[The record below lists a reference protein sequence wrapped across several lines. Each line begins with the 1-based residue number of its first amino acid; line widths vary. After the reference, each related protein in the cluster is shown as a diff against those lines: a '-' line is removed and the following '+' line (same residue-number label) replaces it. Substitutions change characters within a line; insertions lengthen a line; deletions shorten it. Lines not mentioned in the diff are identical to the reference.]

1 MRLPNRKSSSAKVE
15 VPKRVIR
22 ALRNYSSKEVTEL
35 SFKRD
40 DFFYV
45 LSNPHDDDSWYD
57 VTNPL
62 SGKRGL
68 VPASYFEIM
77 ESRQDRM
84 NRIHRSASNASPT
97 PSLTHDHS
105 DSAMDMP
112 SQPSFGSDIAHAS
125 LGIPRG
131 MPNPTAI
138 HNRASRADSRDHP
151 SNGSS
156 VPIEPAMIVSAL
168 RTRTSSIQQQHHYH
182 QRQLSQHA
190 SSFDAAPMLPSIV
203 EPRAMALYDFD
214 AANSNE
220 LTLREGDD
228 IVVVAQSTDDWV
240 IAKPIMRGGPPG
252 LVPASYIQ
260 MRDNTSGAPISNLR
274 AYLSRGNMR
283 LRTATEWERKLQEL
297 RVSRSTASS
306 ASANSDVTT
315 ATAAHIDRTGSPVSS
330 HDGDRSPT
338 PRSSVGSTLPAP
350 GLALK
355 KTRARALTSSSSTS
369 SIADRSSFRQ
379 PSKGRQPS
387 GGSSQL
393 QTSENFPPFHIDE
406 VASVSVP
413 TFICKDGAYLFQIS
427 LQFRSG
433 DERNLYR
440 GYDDFIYCR
449 NQLHDLFPKETSPLK
464 LARFSMHSSSMV
476 YLNDVI
482 AERRRSDID
491 EYVNGLLGMPDEV
504 MNCAVVQ
511 RLFGSRVGSQ
521 LNRQSSAGRSL
532 RRADRPT
539 QHLPSLSTDST
550 LESAFTPA
558 SASSSDTVVD
568 DSHHF
573 DVKSYSATY
582 AAKSMTSGRRPSLAA
597 PPMPAEPKMT
607 GDADGDVDTDSAF
620 GSRRLTHKASSAT
633 LSGKNSMVKVK
644 IKLGSEMIALRLPSE
659 LTLRELRA
667 RIALKLGNE
676 ESAKAMSGT
685 SQIVYHA
692 PSGESTLLSDDQDW
706 ETALLVTNYKP
717 ILTFVQ

>member
-45 LSNPHDDDSWYD
+45 LSNPHDDDRWYD

-77 ESRQDRM
+77 ESRQDRL
-84 NRIHRSASNASPT
+84 NRIHRSTSNASPT
-97 PSLTHDHS
+97 PSLMHDHS
-105 DSAMDMP
+105 DSTMESLP
-112 SQPSFGSDIAHAS
+112 HPSFGSDVIHAS
-125 LGIPRG
+125 LGIPRSI
-131 MPNPTAI
+131 PNATAI
-138 HNRASRADSRDHP
+138 HNRTSRSDSRDHP

-156 VPIEPAMIVSAL
+156 APIEPAMMVSAL
-168 RTRTSSIQQQHHYH
+168 RTRTSSIQQQHNYH

-190 SSFDAAPMLPSIV
+190 SSLDSAAPMLPSIV
-203 EPRAMALYDFD
+203 EPRAVALYDFD

-228 IVVVAQSTDDWV
+228 VVVVAQSTDDWV
-240 IAKPIMRGGPPG
+240 IAKSIMRGGPPG

-260 MRDNTSGAPISNLR
+260 MRDHTSGAPITDLR
-274 AYLSRGNMR
+274 AYLSHGNMR
-283 LRTATEWERKLQEL
+283 LRTATEWERKLQAL

-315 ATAAHIDRTGSPVSS
+315 ATVAHIDRTGSPVSS

-350 GLALK
+350 GMAFK

-379 PSKGRQPS
+379 PSKSRQPS

-393 QTSENFPPFHIDE
+393 QTSENFPPLHIDE

-464 LARFSMHSSSMV
+464 LSRFSMHGSSMV

-504 MNCAVVQ
+504 INCAVVQ
-511 RLFGSRVGSQ
+511 RLFGSRVESQ
-521 LNRQSSAGRSL
+521 LNRRSSVGRSL

-550 LESAFTPA
+550 MDSAFTPA
-558 SASSSDTVVD
+558 SASSTDTVVD

-573 DVKSYSATY
+573 D
-582 AAKSMTSGRRPSLAA
+582 
-597 PPMPAEPKMT
+597 
-607 GDADGDVDTDSAF
+607 
-620 GSRRLTHKASSAT
+620 
-633 LSGKNSMVKVK
+633 
-644 IKLGSEMIALRLPSE
+644 
-659 LTLRELRA
+659 
-667 RIALKLGNE
+667 
-676 ESAKAMSGT
+676 
-685 SQIVYHA
+685 
-692 PSGESTLLSDDQDW
+692 
-706 ETALLVTNYKP
+706 
-717 ILTFVQ
+717 

>member
-1 MRLPNRKSSSAKVE
+1 
-15 VPKRVIR
+15 
-22 ALRNYSSKEVTEL
+22 
-35 SFKRD
+35 RD

-45 LSNPHDDDSWYD
+45 LSNPHDDDRWYD

-77 ESRQDRM
+77 ESRQDRL

-97 PSLTHDHS
+97 PSLTHDHY
-105 DSAMDMP
+105 DSASDAP
-112 SQPSFGSDIAHAS
+112 PQPAFGSDIARAS
-125 LGIPRG
+125 LGISHNIPGAAAGHRAPR
-131 MPNPTAI
+131 
-138 HNRASRADSRDHP
+138 SDSRDPPAQRRP

-156 VPIEPAMIVSAL
+156 APIEPAIMVSAL
-168 RTRTSSIQQQHHYH
+168 RTRTSSVQQQHHYH

-190 SSFDAAPMLPSIV
+190 SSFDAAPMLPAIV
-203 EPRAMALYDFD
+203 EPRAVALYDFD

-228 IVVVAQSTDDWV
+228 VVVVAQSTDDWI
-240 IAKPIMRGGPPG
+240 IAKPISRGGPPG

-260 MRDNTSGAPISNLR
+260 LRDHASGAAITDLR

-283 LRTATEWERKLQEL
+283 LRTATEWERKLQQL

-315 ATAAHIDRTGSPVSS
+315 ATSHELSAATAAHIDRTGSPVSS
-330 HDGDRSPT
+330 NDGEHSPT
-338 PRSSVGSTLPAP
+338 PRSSVGSTLPAL

-355 KTRARALTSSSSTS
+355 KSRARALTSSSSTS
-369 SIADRSSFRQ
+369 SIAERSSFRQ
-379 PSKGRQPS
+379 PSKSRQPS

-393 QTSENFPPFHIDE
+393 QTSENFPPFHMYE
-406 VASVSVP
+406 VESVSVP

-449 NQLHDLFPKETSPLK
+449 NQLHDLFPKETIPLK

-504 MNCAVVQ
+504 ANCAVVQ
-511 RLFGSRVGSQ
+511 RLFGSRVGLQ
-521 LNRQSSAGRSL
+521 LNRQSSVGRSL
-532 RRADRPT
+532 RRAGHPT

-550 LESAFTPA
+550 MESAFTPA

-568 DSHHF
+568 DLHHF

-582 AAKSMTSGRRPSLAA
+582 TAKSMASGRRPSLAA
-597 PPMPAEPKMT
+597 PPMPAEPKMLAE
-607 GDADGDVDTDSAF
+607 DADVDTDAALN
-620 GSRRLTHKASSAT
+620 SRRLTHKASSAT
-633 LSGKNSMVKVK
+633 LSGKGAMVKVK
-644 IKLGSEMIALRLPSE
+644 IKLGNDMIALRLPSE

-676 ESAKAMSGT
+676 ESAKAMSSS

>member
-1 MRLPNRKSSSAKVE
+1 P
-15 VPKRVIR
+15 
-22 ALRNYSSKEVTEL
+22 
-35 SFKRD
+35 
-40 DFFYV
+40 
-45 LSNPHDDDSWYD
+45 
-57 VTNPL
+57 
-62 SGKRGL
+62 
-68 VPASYFEIM
+68 IM
-77 ESRQDRM
+77 M
-84 NRIHRSASNASPT
+84 
-97 PSLTHDHS
+97 
-105 DSAMDMP
+105 
-112 SQPSFGSDIAHAS
+112 G
-125 LGIPRG
+125 
-131 MPNPTAI
+131 
-138 HNRASRADSRDHP
+138 
-151 SNGSS
+151 
-156 VPIEPAMIVSAL
+156 SAL

-203 EPRAMALYDFD
+203 EPRAVALYDFD

-228 IVVVAQSTDDWV
+228 VVVVAQSTDDWV
-240 IAKPIMRGGPPG
+240 IAKPLMRGGPPG

-260 MRDNTSGAPISNLR
+260 MRDNSSGAPIADLR
-274 AYLSRGNMR
+274 AYLSRSNMR

-315 ATAAHIDRTGSPVSS
+315 ATTAHIDRTGSPVSS

-338 PRSSVGSTLPAP
+338 PRSSVGSTLPAL

-511 RLFGSRVGSQ
+511 RL
-521 LNRQSSAGRSL
+521 
-532 RRADRPT
+532 
-539 QHLPSLSTDST
+539 
-550 LESAFTPA
+550 
-558 SASSSDTVVD
+558 
-568 DSHHF
+568 
-573 DVKSYSATY
+573 
-582 AAKSMTSGRRPSLAA
+582 
-597 PPMPAEPKMT
+597 
-607 GDADGDVDTDSAF
+607 
-620 GSRRLTHKASSAT
+620 
-633 LSGKNSMVKVK
+633 
-644 IKLGSEMIALRLPSE
+644 
-659 LTLRELRA
+659 
-667 RIALKLGNE
+667 
-676 ESAKAMSGT
+676 
-685 SQIVYHA
+685 
-692 PSGESTLLSDDQDW
+692 
-706 ETALLVTNYKP
+706 
-717 ILTFVQ
+717 

>member
-22 ALRNYSSKEVTEL
+22 ALRDYSSKEVTEL
-35 SFKRD
+35 SFKRE

-45 LSNPHDDDSWYD
+45 LSNPHDDDRWYD

-68 VPASYFEIM
+68 VPASYFEVM
-77 ESRQDRM
+77 ESRQDRL

-97 PSLTHDHS
+97 PSLTHDYS
-105 DSAMDMP
+105 DSAMDVP
-112 SQPSFGSDIAHAS
+112 PHPSFGSDVIHAS
-125 LGIPRG
+125 LGIPRSVPG
-131 MPNPTAI
+131 ATAI
-138 HNRASRADSRDHP
+138 HSRVSRSDSRDRP
-151 SNGSS
+151 ENGSS
-156 VPIEPAMIVSAL
+156 APIEPVMMAGAL
-168 RTRTSSIQQQHHYH
+168 RTRTSSIQQQYH

-190 SSFDAAPMLPSIV
+190 SSFDAVPMLPSII
-203 EPRAMALYDFD
+203 EPRAVALYDFD

-220 LTLREGDD
+220 LTLREGD
-228 IVVVAQSTDDWV
+228 IIMVVAQSTDDWI
-240 IAKPIMRGGPPG
+240 IAKPIQRGGPPG
-252 LVPASYIQ
+252 LVPASYVQ
-260 MRDNTSGAPISNLR
+260 MRDSASGAPITDLR
-274 AYLSRGNMR
+274 AYLSRGNLR

-297 RVSRSTASS
+297 RVSRSTAST

-315 ATAAHIDRTGSPVSS
+315 ATAALIDRTGSPVSS
-330 HDGDRSPT
+330 HDGDHSPT

-355 KTRARALTSSSSTS
+355 KTRTRALTSSSSTS

-393 QTSENFPPFHIDE
+393 QSSENFPPFHVDE

-491 EYVNGLLGMPDEV
+491 EYVNGLLGMPEDV

-511 RLFGSRVGSQ
+511 RLFGSRVGSN

-532 RRADRPT
+532 RRAGRPT

-550 LESAFTPA
+550 MESSFTPA

-573 DVKSYSATY
+573 DVKGYSATY
-582 AAKSMTSGRRPSLAA
+582 AAKSMDGGRRPSFAV
-597 PPMPAEPKMT
+597 PPMPAEPKMAEDF
-607 GDADGDVDTDSAF
+607 DADADADAAF
-620 GSRRLTHKASSAT
+620 STRRLTHKASSAT
-633 LSGKNSMVKVK
+633 LSGKSSMVKVK

-685 SQIVYHA
+685 SQIMYHA

-706 ETALLVTNYKP
+706 ETALMVTNYKP
-717 ILTFVQ
+717 ILTLVQ